1 MPIVAPLR
9 VILEGLSHTSELVVP
24 GARGGMFSAEA
35 LPLRSRKVWEA
46 AGIEPIGLHDCRHC
60 AASYLIAS
68 GASLKALSVLMGH
81 GSVSITA
88 DRYGHMLP
96 GGEDEV
102 GKLLDAF
109 LNRSKLAPVA

>member
-1 MPIVAPLR
+1 
-9 VILEGLSHTSELVVP
+9 
-24 GARGGMFSAEA
+24 MFSAEA
-35 LPLRSRKVWEA
+35 LLLRSRKVSEA

-60 AASYLIAS
+60 AASHLIAS
-68 GASLKALSVLMGH
+68 GANLKALSVLMGH

-102 GKLLDAF
+102 GKLFDGF
-109 LNRSKLAPVA
+109 LKRSEPTPVA